1 MIESNNNMPQPI
13 TQLVSRK
20 EVAAILGISERT
32 VWSMTNAGEI
42 PCVRI
47 RKRVLYRLS
56 HIQQY
61 IEEKTRGVL

>member
-61 IEEKTRGVL
+61 IEEKTSGVL